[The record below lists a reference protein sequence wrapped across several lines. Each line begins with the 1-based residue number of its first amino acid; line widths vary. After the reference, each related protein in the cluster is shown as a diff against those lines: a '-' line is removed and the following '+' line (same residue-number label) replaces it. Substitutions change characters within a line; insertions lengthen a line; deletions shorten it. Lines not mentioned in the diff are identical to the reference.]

1 MLQPAAHEKITRYP
15 LPGLPGFSL
24 PGVRTRSQRSGTRFP
39 YTSIKM
45 EFDQEK
51 LNVYCGEIV
60 YVYVNV
66 NENDYAITPAKPLQA
81 GTDRNIRAT
90 VCGA

>member
-1 MLQPAAHEKITRYP
+1 VLQFAAHEKITHYP
-15 LPGLPGFSL
+15 LPGS

-81 GTDRNIRAT
+81 GTDRNVRAT